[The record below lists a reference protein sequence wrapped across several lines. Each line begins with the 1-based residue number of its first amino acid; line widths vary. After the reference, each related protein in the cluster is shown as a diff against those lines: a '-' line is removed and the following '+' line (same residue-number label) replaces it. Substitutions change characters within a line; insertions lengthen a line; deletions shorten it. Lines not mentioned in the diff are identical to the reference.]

1 MKDRGVNVKILIAIL
16 LIVPTIEIWLLV
28 TSSQAFGWLPTLFV
42 VILTGVVGGW
52 LAKKQGLQVFQ
63 LAQNQMRQGQLPGEA
78 ILDGIIIF
86 GGGLLLLTPGFFTDT
101 VGILCLLPVT
111 RGLMKIYV
119 KAWLWKNIQNG
130 KISFFGGRTW
140 RW

>member
-1 MKDRGVNVKILIAIL
+1 MKILIAIL
-16 LIVPTIEIWLLV
+16 LIIPIIEVWVLV
-28 TSSQAFGWLPTLFV
+28 TAGQAFGWFPTILT

-52 LAKKQGLQVFQ
+52 LAKKQGLHVFR

-86 GGGLLLLTPGFFTDT
+86 AGGLLLLTPGFFTD
-101 VGILCLLPVT
+101 VLGILCLLSIT
-111 RGLMKIYV
+111 RGMMKIYL
-119 KAWLWKNIQNG
+119 KSWLWKNIQNG
-130 KISFFGGRTW
+130 KISFYGGRTW